1 MLRSSLPP
9 LVAAT
14 VCFVFASAP
23 PPATVGDEL
32 LGLGETPA
40 AARTTEEF
48 FTKADINGDGA
59 LTGKELKDV
68 HEYDDLD
75 LDGAVSR
82 EEYVAMRAREQRL
95 LAEVRKQREIEEAFR
110 DRDRSED
117 EVLTGNEKVGYESLD
132 VDLDGRIT
140 PSEFRVEAGA
150 ALRAKLAAASAT
162 TSATAGLDS
171 TPLGGEVLGGAP
183 STKPRGDSAAAEDLK
198 TFQSLDGNEDGKLSG
213 TELEGYE
220 EDDADGNKRVTRDE
234 FLQGR
239 AKRRLDPQT
248 KIAEV
253 LDRGSSYFA
262 LAAVSNYVDQSLPW
276 TSPGADLIWT
286 NLRALNSKKVL
297 GVVRVDSGQTENPLT
312 KEGLQGCFAGA
323 VNQVVE
329 ADVSVFVFT
338 GRVTSIDGRGFLC
351 PLGFDAEQPFATG
364 YSIEELIAA
373 IDKHKTARKLLII
386 EGVAFEPT
394 AAGEKKA
401 PTAPKDGRQSPEKE
415 KRPSRPVL
423 DEAFSAPLAAVHGL
437 TTVLSCSPGEVST
450 VSPRRNYGACLD
462 AVATA
467 LSGKAD
473 YGADGIVDSDELFTY
488 LVSAVPHA
496 ARKSTPDGRQTPRRI
511 IGREARGAF
520 GLVRYRASKRPLD
533 VAQDAGKSKFPK
545 DIKNVLGQLLIRFE
559 PAKFWVGSH
568 AETPFRG
575 RDEWLRKAQLTTSF
589 YISKYEVTQGQF
601 EAVMKSNLSFHGPEA
616 KYPNNHPVEQV
627 SWLDAVEFCKRLSE
641 VPSEVAAGRRYRLPT
656 EFEWERAAGTD
667 AHDPGE
673 FRHFH
678 TGSTITSEQANIRGD
693 RPYAD
698 SPPGTSLGRTQICG
712 SYPPNQFGICDMH
725 GNVSEWCAD
734 WYADD
739 HLAYGD
745 PTHFVVDS
753 RGAQRGTRKSVR
765 GGDFETEVT
774 RCRGAS
780 REAFEPDYT
789 YKSLGFRV
797 VCDVL
802 TDPTARKEPI
812 AKPDQGPK

>member
-1 MLRSSLPP
+1 MLRSSLPL

-14 VCFVFASAP
+14 ICLLLASAA
-23 PPATVGDEL
+23 PPALVGDEP
-32 LGLGETPA
+32 LGLGGAPPV
-40 AARTTEEF
+40 ARTPEEF
-48 FTKADINGDGA
+48 FAKADINGDGA

-75 LDGAVSR
+75 LNGAVSR
-82 EEYVAMRAREQRL
+82 EEYVAMRAREEQL
-95 LAEVRKQREIEEAFR
+95 LATVRTEREIEEAFR
-110 DRDRSED
+110 DRDNSED
-117 EVLTGNEKVGYESLD
+117 DVLTGNEKVGLEALD
-132 VDLDGRIT
+132 VDRDGRIT
-140 PSEFRVEAGA
+140 PTEFRAAAGA

-162 TSATAGLDS
+162 TPTTAGLDS
-171 TPLGGEVLGGAP
+171 APLGGEVLGGEL
-183 STKPRGDSAAAEDLK
+183 SRKSSAEATATADLK
-198 TFQSLDGNEDGKLSG
+198 TFQTLDENEDGKLSG
-213 TELEGYE
+213 TESEGHE
-220 EDDADGNKRVTRDE
+220 DDDADGNKRVTREE
-234 FLQGR
+234 FLQAR
-239 AKRRLDPQT
+239 AKRRSDPQT
-248 KIAEV
+248 KIAESF
-253 LDRGSSYFA
+253 DRGSAYYA
-262 LAAVSNYVDQSLPW
+262 IAGVSNYKYQSLPW
-276 TSPGADLIWT
+276 ASPGADLIWT
-286 NLRALNSKKVL
+286 NLKATKAEKLLGLVRADI
-297 GVVRVDSGQTENPLT
+297 GRTENLPT
-312 KEGLQGCFAGA
+312 KDGLQSCFAAA
-323 VNQVVE
+323 VKQVVE
-329 ADVSVFVFT
+329 GDVSVFIFT
-338 GRVTSIDGRGFLC
+338 GRITSIDGHGFLC
-351 PLGFDAEQPFATG
+351 PTDFNAEQPFATG

-373 IDKHKTARKLLII
+373 IDKHKAARKLLII
-386 EGVAFEPT
+386 EGVAYEPPT
-394 AAGEKKA
+394 AGEKKSPA
-401 PTAPKDGRQSPEKE
+401 DAEDGLQASAKSKRSSP
-415 KRPSRPVL
+415 PVL
-423 DEAFSAPLAAVHGL
+423 DEAFAAPLAAVRGL

-450 VSPRRNYGACLD
+450 VSPRRNFGACVE

-473 YGADGIVDSDELFTY
+473 YGDDGIVDSDELFAY
-488 LVSAVPHA
+488 LTSAVPHA
-496 ARKSTPDGRQTPRRI
+496 ARKSTPDARQTPRRI

-520 GLVRYRASKRPLD
+520 GLVRYRVSKRPLD
-533 VAQDAGKSKFPK
+533 IAQDAGRSKQPK
-545 DIKNVLGQLLIRFE
+545 EITNVLGQRLIRFE

-589 YISKYEVTQGQF
+589 YIAQYEVTQGQF